1 VVNVTTAAGAGVVDV
16 RLDLVPVSDTPL
28 NNPRM
33 VASA

>member
-1 VVNVTTAAGAGVVDV
+1 VVDV